1 MSLKISRKTTSKV
14 VAEGLVHGDTIMTSD
29 DADNLLELT
38 LGELFALGNF
48 ELNTNVKVTI
58 QQVTEGDE

>member
-1 MSLKISRKTTSKV
+1 MGLKITRKTTSKA
-14 VAEGLVHGDTIMTSD
+14 VAEGLVNGETIVTSD
-29 DADNLLELT
+29 DADNVLELT

-48 ELNTNVKVTI
+48 EADTNVKITI

>member
-1 MSLKISRKTTSKV
+1 MGLKITRKTTSKV
-14 VAEGLVHGDTIMTSD
+14 VAEGLVNGETIVTSD
-29 DADNLLELT
+29 DADNVLELT

-48 ELNTNVKVTI
+48 EVDTNIKITI